1 MESTFMVLNKST
13 ACPELLDMDD
23 YGYES
28 DSDLGDPDDLLDDS
42 GSSSDVSLDIY
53 TDGGTNGA

>member
-1 MESTFMVLNKST
+1 MVLNKNT

-28 DSDLGDPDDLLDDS
+28 DSDLGDPEDLLDDS
-42 GSSSDVSLDIY
+42 GTSESSDVSLDIY
-53 TDGGTNGA
+53 TDGGTKGA